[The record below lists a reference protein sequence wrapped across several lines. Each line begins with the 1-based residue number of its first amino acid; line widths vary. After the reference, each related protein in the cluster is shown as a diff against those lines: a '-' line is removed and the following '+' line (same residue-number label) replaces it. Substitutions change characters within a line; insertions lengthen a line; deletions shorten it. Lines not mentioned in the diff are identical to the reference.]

1 MNSSSRTTLVAKGI
15 YLFAALQN
23 LPGSQTVGS
32 NEEKAWNEFR
42 EWNPTLALFC
52 INEQCRLFDRVNAR
66 SWA

>member
-1 MNSSSRTTLVAKGI
+1 
-15 YLFAALQN
+15 LQN